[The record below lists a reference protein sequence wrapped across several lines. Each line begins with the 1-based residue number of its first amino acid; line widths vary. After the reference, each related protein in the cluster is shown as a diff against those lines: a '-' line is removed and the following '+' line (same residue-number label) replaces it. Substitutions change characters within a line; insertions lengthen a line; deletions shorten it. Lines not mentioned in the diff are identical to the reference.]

1 MDYYPLFI
9 KLTDRPCLV
18 VGGGGVAMRKVTL
31 LRKAGA
37 RVTVVA
43 PRLCPEL
50 VALRDAGHIE
60 HLDRVF
66 EDDDIFRRVLVVA
79 STDDEA
85 VNRHISEVATANFVP
100 VNVVDRPELCTFIT
114 PSMIDRSPL
123 QVAISTGG
131 ASPVLA
137 RLLRSRIESFL
148 PASYGR
154 LAALVEGFRE
164 RVKAR
169 LPNTEL
175 RRRFWE
181 RLLEG
186 SVTELV
192 LSGRE
197 DAARQVLDQALE
209 EGLDQRDG
217 FGEVFLVGAGPGDP
231 DLLTFRALRLM
242 QLADVVVHDNLVSP
256 AIMELVRRDAER
268 IYAGKQ
274 RDQHTLPQEDINR
287 LLVKLAKAGNR
298 VLRLKGGDPFIFG
311 RGGEEIDT
319 LMQEGI
325 PFQVVPGVTAA
336 AGCAAFAGIPLTH
349 RDYAQSLVFAT
360 GHLKNGTIDLNW
372 NMLAQPAQTVVFYM
386 GLFGLPIICRELKAH
401 GRDGSTPAALI
412 EQGTTQNQRVLVGT
426 LDTLPELVAEHEVKP
441 PTLIIVGEVVAL
453 QERLQWFRPG
463 SDHSPASLFGSQG
476 HLPAPETAPEV
487 APLQGG
493 VHEKKSA

>member
-1 MDYYPLFI
+1 MDYYPMFM
-9 KLTDRPCLV
+9 KLTGRPCLV
-18 VGGGGVAMRKVTL
+18 VGGGNVAMRKVTL

-37 RVTVVA
+37 QVTVVA
-43 PRLCPEL
+43 PELCLEL
-50 VALRDAGHIE
+50 AALRDRGTIE
-60 HLDRVF
+60 HLARRF
-66 EDDDIFRRVLVVA
+66 EDSDVEGRVLVVA
-79 STDDEA
+79 STDDEE
-85 VNRHISEVATANFVP
+85 VNRHISEVATARFVP

-137 RLLRSRIESFL
+137 RLMRSRIESFI
-148 PASYGR
+148 PATYGR
-154 LAALVEGFRE
+154 LAALVEGFRD

-169 LPNTEL
+169 LPDTEL

-197 DAARQVLDQALE
+197 DAAREVLEKALE

-217 FGEVFLVGAGPGDP
+217 GGEVFLVGAGPGDP

-256 AIMELVRRDAER
+256 AILELVRRDAEM
-268 IYAGKQ
+268 IYAGK
-274 RDQHTLPQEDINR
+274 RRNDHALPQEDINR
-287 LLVKLAKAGNR
+287 LLVTLAKEGKR

-325 PFQVVPGVTAA
+325 PFQVVPGITAA
-336 AGCAAFAGIPLTH
+336 AGCASFAGIPLTH
-349 RDYAQSLVFAT
+349 RDYAQSLIFAT
-360 GHLKNGTIDLNW
+360 GHLKNGSIDLNW

-386 GLFGLPIICRELKAH
+386 GLLGLPIICRELKAH
-401 GRDGSTPAALI
+401 GRAGSTPAALV

-426 LDTLPELVAEHEVKP
+426 LDTLPELVREHDVQP

-463 SDHSPASLFGSQG
+463 SDHTAHSLFSSHG
-476 HLPAPETAPEV
+476 HAAPAAQV
-487 APLQGG
+487 A
-493 VHEKKSA
+493 ERKSA

>member
-18 VGGGGVAMRKVTL
+18 VGGGNVAMRKVTL

-37 RVTVVA
+37 SVTVIS
-43 PRLCPEL
+43 PELCPEL
-50 VALRDAGHIE
+50 VALREAGAIEHIE
-60 HLDRVF
+60 RRF
-66 EDDDIFRRVLVVA
+66 EDADVENRVLVVA
-79 STDDEA
+79 STDDED
-85 VNRHISEVATANFVP
+85 VNRHISVVATERFVP

-114 PSMIDRSPL
+114 PSMIDRAPL

-137 RLLRSRIESFL
+137 RLIRSRIESFL

-154 LAALVEGFRE
+154 LAGMLEGFRD
-164 RVKAR
+164 RTKAV
-169 LPNTEL
+169 LPNPEL

-186 SVTELV
+186 PVTELV
-192 LSGRE
+192 LSGRDE
-197 DAARQVLDQALE
+197 AAHKIIDEALK
-209 EGLDQRDG
+209 EGLDRRDG
-217 FGEVFLVGAGPGDP
+217 GGEVYLVGAGPGDP

-242 QLADVVVHDNLVSP
+242 QLADVVVYDNLVSP
-256 AIMELVRRDAER
+256 GILELVRRDAEM
-268 IYAGKQ
+268 IYAGK
-274 RDQHTLPQEDINR
+274 RRNDHTLPQEDINR
-287 LLVKLAKAGNR
+287 LLVKLAKEGNR

-336 AGCAAFAGIPLTH
+336 AGCASFAGIPLTH

-372 NMLAQPAQTVVFYM
+372 PMLAQPAQTVVFYM
-386 GLFGLPIICRELKAH
+386 GLLGLPIICRELKAH
-401 GRDGSTPAALI
+401 GRLGSTPAALV
-412 EQGTTQNQRVLVGT
+412 EQGTTQNQRVIVGT
-426 LDTLPELVAEHEVKP
+426 LDTLPDLVHEHDVQP

-453 QERLQWFRPG
+453 HERLKWFQPG
-463 SDHSPASLFGSQG
+463 SDHTAHSLFSSHG
-476 HLPAPETAPEV
+476 HAMPAETA
-487 APLQGG
+487 ARG
-493 VHEKKSA
+493 

>member
-1 MDYYPLFI
+1 MDYYPLFV

-18 VGGGGVAMRKVTL
+18 VGGGNVAMRKVTL

-43 PRLCPEL
+43 PELCPEL
-50 VALRDAGHIE
+50 EQLRDAGEIE
-60 HLDRVF
+60 HLERRF
-66 EDDDIFRRVLVVA
+66 DDGDIARRVLVVA

-85 VNRHISEVATANFVP
+85 VNRHISELATASFVP

-154 LAALVEGFRE
+154 LAAMLDSFRD
-164 RVKAR
+164 RAKAR
-169 LPNTEL
+169 LPNPEI

-186 SVTELV
+186 PVTELV
-192 LSGRE
+192 LSGRD
-197 DAARQVLDQALE
+197 DAAHKIVDEALE
-209 EGLDQRDG
+209 EGLDRRDG
-217 FGEVFLVGAGPGDP
+217 GGEVFLVGAGPGDP

-242 QLADVVVHDNLVSP
+242 QLADVVVYDNLVSP
-256 AIMELVRRDAER
+256 GILELVRRDAEM
-268 IYAGKQ
+268 IYAGK
-274 RDQHTLPQEDINR
+274 RRNDHALPQEDINR
-287 LLVKLAKAGNR
+287 LLVKLAKEGNR

-311 RGGEEIDT
+311 RGGEEIDS

-336 AGCAAFAGIPLTH
+336 AGCASFAGIPLTH
-349 RDYAQSLVFAT
+349 RDYAQSLIFAT

-386 GLFGLPIICRELKAH
+386 GLLGLPIICRELKAH
-401 GRDGSTPAALI
+401 GRAASTPAALV

-426 LDTLPELVAEHEVKP
+426 LDTLPELVKEHDVKP

-453 QERLQWFRPG
+453 HERLKWFRPG
-463 SDHSPASLFGSQG
+463 SDHTAHSLFSSHG
-476 HLPAPETAPEV
+476 HAAPAAAAASVEEQQPA
-487 APLQGG
+487 
-493 VHEKKSA
+493 

>member
-1 MDYYPLFI
+1 MDYYPMFM

-18 VGGGGVAMRKVTL
+18 VGGGNVAMRKVTL

-37 RVTVVA
+37 RVTVIA
-43 PRLCPEL
+43 PELCAEL
-50 VALRDAGHIE
+50 VALRDAGAIE
-60 HLDRVF
+60 YIERRF
-66 EDDDIFRRVLVVA
+66 EDADVENRVLVVA
-79 STDDEA
+79 STDDED
-85 VNRHISEVATANFVP
+85 VNRHISEVATARFVP

-114 PSMIDRSPL
+114 PSMIDRAPL

-137 RLLRSRIESFL
+137 RLIRSRIESFL

-154 LAALVEGFRE
+154 LAGMLEGFRD
-164 RVKAR
+164 RAKAA
-169 LPNTEL
+169 LPNPEL

-186 SVTELV
+186 PVTELV
-192 LSGRE
+192 LSGRDE
-197 DAARQVLDQALE
+197 AAHRIIDEALH
-209 EGLDQRDG
+209 EGLDRRDG
-217 FGEVFLVGAGPGDP
+217 GGEVFLVGAGPGDP

-242 QLADVVVHDNLVSP
+242 QLADVVVYDNLVSP
-256 AIMELVRRDAER
+256 GILELVRRDAEM
-268 IYAGKQ
+268 IYAGK
-274 RDQHTLPQEDINR
+274 RRNDHTLPQEDINR
-287 LLVKLAKAGNR
+287 LLVKLAKEGNR

-336 AGCAAFAGIPLTH
+336 AGCASFAGIPLTH

-372 NMLAQPAQTVVFYM
+372 TMLAQPAQTVVFYM
-386 GLFGLPIICRELKAH
+386 GLLGLPIICHELKAH
-401 GRDGSTPAALI
+401 GRAGSTPAALV
-412 EQGTTQNQRVLVGT
+412 EQGTTQNQRVIVGT
-426 LDTLPELVAEHEVKP
+426 LDTLPELVQEHDVQP

-453 QERLQWFRPG
+453 HERLKWFQPG
-463 SDHSPASLFGSQG
+463 SDHTAHSLFSSHG
-476 HLPAPETAPEV
+476 HALPAEA
-487 APLQGG
+487 AAQG
-493 VHEKKSA
+493 

>member
-1 MDYYPLFI
+1 MDYYPMFM

-18 VGGGGVAMRKVTL
+18 VGGGNVAMRKVTL

-37 RVTVVA
+37 RVTVIA
-43 PRLCPEL
+43 PELCAEL
-50 VALRDAGHIE
+50 VALRDAGAIE
-60 HLDRVF
+60 YIERRF
-66 EDDDIFRRVLVVA
+66 EDTDVENRVLVVA
-79 STDDEA
+79 STDDED
-85 VNRHISEVATANFVP
+85 VNRHISEVATARFVP

-114 PSMIDRSPL
+114 PSMIDRAPL

-137 RLLRSRIESFL
+137 RLIRSRIESFL

-154 LAALVEGFRE
+154 LAGMLEGFRD
-164 RVKAR
+164 RAKAA
-169 LPNTEL
+169 LPNPEL

-186 SVTELV
+186 PVTELV
-192 LSGRE
+192 LSGRDE
-197 DAARQVLDQALE
+197 AAHRIIDEALQ
-209 EGLDQRDG
+209 EGLDRRDG
-217 FGEVFLVGAGPGDP
+217 GGEVFLVGAGPGDP

-242 QLADVVVHDNLVSP
+242 QLADVVVYDNLVSP
-256 AIMELVRRDAER
+256 GILELVRRDAEM
-268 IYAGKQ
+268 IYAGK
-274 RDQHTLPQEDINR
+274 RRNDHTLPQEDINR
-287 LLVKLAKAGNR
+287 LLVKLAKEGNR

-336 AGCAAFAGIPLTH
+336 AGCASFAGIPLTH

-372 NMLAQPAQTVVFYM
+372 TMLAQPAQTVVFYM
-386 GLFGLPIICRELKAH
+386 GLLGLPIICRELKAH
-401 GRDGSTPAALI
+401 GRPGSTPAALV
-412 EQGTTQNQRVLVGT
+412 EQGTTQNQRVIVGT
-426 LDTLPELVAEHEVKP
+426 LDTLPELVQEHDVQP

-453 QERLQWFRPG
+453 HERLKWFQPG
-463 SDHSPASLFGSQG
+463 SDHTAHSLFSSHG
-476 HLPAPETAPEV
+476 HALPAETAAQE
-487 APLQGG
+487 
-493 VHEKKSA
+493 